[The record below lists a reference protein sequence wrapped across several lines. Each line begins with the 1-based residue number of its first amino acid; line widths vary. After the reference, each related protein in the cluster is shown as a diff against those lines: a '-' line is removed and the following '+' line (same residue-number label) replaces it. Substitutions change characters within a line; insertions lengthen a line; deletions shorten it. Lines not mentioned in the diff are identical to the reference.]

1 MPHGITQC
9 YLPPGRGDIPAL
21 TPAEAGTR
29 TVFSF
34 LLQPATWYSDP
45 CCGAPAAADRRLCST
60 RSIYPGRRVHRSE
73 PAPAA
78 RGGQLMWQTDGRT
91 DGRTPSRY
99 INPAP
104 HTTWAVPISI
114 PQTTMGKPSAV
125 WYFSFCSESVQLLF
139 AEPCF
144 RWSPRCSICS
154 IQSFSLSNFSSSW
167 LSDYFS
173 CQRRPITS
181 CLVILSYLCVII
193 AQLLVVTLH
202 TNNVRSQVEVF
213 CLRLRTLYYTVCQKW
228 SHKLMAIIRWNL
240 KRCSHF

>member
-34 LLQPATWYSDP
+34 LLQPATRYSDG

-114 PQTTMGKPSAV
+114 PQTTMGKPSARMI
-125 WYFSFCSESVQLLF
+125 FLILF
-139 AEPCF
+139 
-144 RWSPRCSICS
+144 RIC
-154 IQSFSLSNFSSSW
+154 
-167 LSDYFS
+167 
-173 CQRRPITS
+173 
-181 CLVILSYLCVII
+181 
-193 AQLLVVTLH
+193 A
-202 TNNVRSQVEVF
+202 
-213 CLRLRTLYYTVCQKW
+213 
-228 SHKLMAIIRWNL
+228 AIIRRAMFPWIPPLFDLFNSIIL
-240 KRCSHF
+240 LEQLFIIVII